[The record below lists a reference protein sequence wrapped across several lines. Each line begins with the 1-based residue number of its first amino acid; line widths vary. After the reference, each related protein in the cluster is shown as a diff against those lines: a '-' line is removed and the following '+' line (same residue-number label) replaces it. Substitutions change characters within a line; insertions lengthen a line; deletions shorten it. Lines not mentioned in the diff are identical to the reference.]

1 MVRRILTI
9 EPAAGFC
16 DMPSVQLVDQTA
28 PIRILVDYNLGVMT
42 HRLALVTGSTGFI
55 GSRLVA
61 SLVGQGWNVR
71 IALRKR
77 SRTHR
82 IASLPCERIILDLP
96 ADNDEVYSK
105 ALENVT
111 HVFHVAGLVAGD
123 PAVLDRANRVGTSQL
138 AGAASKMDI
147 PPIFVLVSSAA
158 AGGPSTADNPKTID
172 SPPEPISIYGRSK
185 LAGEIAAREFVP
197 RLPLTIVRP
206 GIVFGEGDQE
216 FVKILRAMIRF
227 SINPVIG
234 KGDQPL
240 AMIEV
245 NDLAELLIQASL
257 KGERVRLPWHP
268 GQPWDS
274 FGVYHA
280 GDPEP
285 LNLLQVADVVRQLF
299 PGRRIRDL
307 HLSPKI
313 AYATGLISEAIG
325 KLLGKTTTLN
335 RDKITEGTAAGW
347 ALDPQKT
354 MRQLGWKPR
363 GKLADQLRNV
373 CLKEWERVLQ

>member
-1 MVRRILTI
+1 
-9 EPAAGFC
+9 
-16 DMPSVQLVDQTA
+16 
-28 PIRILVDYNLGVMT
+28 MT

-55 GSRLVA
+55 GSRLAA
-61 SLVGQGWNVR
+61 SLVAQGWNVR
-71 IALRKR
+71 VALRER
-77 SRTHR
+77 SRTLR
-82 IASLPCERIILDLP
+82 IATIPCERVTLNLP
-96 ADNDEVYSK
+96 ANNEEVYSK
-105 ALENVT
+105 ALNNVT

-123 PAVLDRANRVGTSQL
+123 AAALDRANRIGTREL
-138 AGAASKMDI
+138 ASAAANVDN
-147 PPIFVLVSSAA
+147 PPVFVLVSSAA
-158 AGGPSTADNPKTID
+158 AGGPSTAGNPRPID

-206 GIVFGEGDQE
+206 GIVFGDGDQE
-216 FVKILRAMIRF
+216 FIKILRAMIRF

-245 NDLAELLIQASL
+245 DDLADLLFQASL

-313 AYATGLISEAIG
+313 AYATGLVAESIS
-325 KLLGKTTTLN
+325 KLLGRTTTLN

-347 ALDPQKT
+347 AIDPQKT

-363 GKLADQLRNV
+363 EKLADQLRSV